1 MLWDFNYL
9 WTSNKKFCSCRN
21 DVIELFVHVISIGIL
36 FTVDFVH
43 VHSII
48 VTTKLPARIPA
59 WENLQEVFAML
70 VVVVFYLTGG
80 FSFYCLPQVLRF
92 WVGVFYPQFYPTLL
106 CLSLT
111 WGQEHPF
118 PGSSSAFAL
127 TELSLLADAWTWTI
141 DVWIT
146 RLFIYQLRQWA
157 TKYRVTIKLLNIF
170 CLFKVICKDY

>member
-21 DVIELFVHVISIGIL
+21 DVIEFFVHVISIGIL

-48 VTTKLPARIPA
+48 VTTKLPARMPA

-80 FSFYCLPQVLRF
+80 FSFYCLTASATVLSGRF
-92 WVGVFYPQFYPTLL
+92 LPTVLPYTPLFVAHMRTGTPFSRILL
-106 CLSLT
+106 CFCPHRVVPSGWRVDLNYWCLNYETIYLSIAAVSH
-111 WGQEHPF
+111 E
-118 PGSSSAFAL
+118 
-127 TELSLLADAWTWTI
+127 
-141 DVWIT
+141 V
-146 RLFIYQLRQWA
+146 
-157 TKYRVTIKLLNIF
+157 
-170 CLFKVICKDY
+170 